1 MSDFEEDGYSTVQS
15 TVHNSDLVE
24 YANKLH
30 KGNSLLI
37 HGLKLIKLLIGYDK
51 KKQGGRRHWAAYYP
65 SPKGFIKT
73 FNP

>member
-51 KKQGGRRHWAAYYP
+51 KNREGGDIGLLITLVQ
-65 SPKGFIKT
+65 KVL
-73 FNP
+73 

>member
-30 KGNSLLI
+30 KGNSDLVEYAN
-37 HGLKLIKLLIGYDK
+37 KL
-51 KKQGGRRHWAAYYP
+51 H
-65 SPKGFIKT
+65 KG
-73 FNP
+73 N